1 MKISTTIKFNSPDA
15 PDIARKVALSLKPDN
30 LTNMETMI
38 GKEQASINI
47 RTEKISSMIATVDDL
62 LMNAKIAEDIIKE
75 VEDENEL

>member
-1 MKISTTIKFNSPDA
+1 MKISTKIEFNSPDT

-38 GKEQASINI
+38 GEEKASITI

-62 LMNAKIAEDIIKE
+62 LMNAKIAEDVIKE
-75 VEDENEL
+75 VEDENDL